1 MKRTKKACKDKYG
14 IDAAIF
20 KKRNRKR
27 EYRRDTYEN
36 MYEGDKWK
44 LLIKTLQKWHCK
56 KITSVAC
63 SLNNEKWI
71 FNIWDWYWDWKT

>member
-1 MKRTKKACKDKYG
+1 MKRIKKACKDKYG

-36 MYEGDKWK
+36 MYEGDK
-44 LLIKTLQKWHCK
+44 
-56 KITSVAC
+56 
-63 SLNNEKWI
+63 
-71 FNIWDWYWDWKT
+71 